1 MNLLMIVV
9 VVSWLWMM
17 TTALHLGDARIENA
31 RSSPL
36 LGARRRPR

>member
-17 TTALHLGDARIENA
+17 TTALHLNDARTE
-31 RSSPL
+31 SPRTTP
-36 LGARRRPR
+36 AFRTRRRPR